1 MGAGLD
7 FIAGSQRRAPVWVQ
21 RLALEWAWRMLGDPG
36 RLAGRY
42 AACAAA
48 LPGLGLSA
56 LRARGRG

>member
-42 AACAAA
+42 APAGAAE
-48 LPGLGLSA
+48 GLKG
-56 LRARGRG
+56 